1 MRRACVSLAAAT
13 LALAI
18 GCGNRHLQRPETTA
32 GADAGAPE
40 GDAAGPR
47 GTADAGSV
55 GSDDG
60 GPPDI
65 VPPVDP
71 AVSRRWSW
79 HLCGQLASAGPDTA
93 AVFAPDGT
101 MIVRGQD
108 GTIRVYDDRGTR
120 RLGPD
125 LSADSVISAPD
136 GTPLI
141 VRAGRTIGLFPI
153 GATTPQLELA
163 VPAGAGCGQTYGFS
177 GAGDYFLAHGGDGGP
192 GASCIWRVA
201 DGGFVASFPDNA
213 TQAAIRG
220 QSLVTLQARA
230 DEQVDLVTRDFAGNE
245 TGRLKLETRLEWF
258 ARLSP
263 AGDRVAAPYP
273 DPTLWGSDGRP
284 LLVLQPNDVIGPL
297 PVFTPS
303 GDRVLMGDGVFQ
315 TADGAR
321 TATLPAA
328 NRLREARPL
337 ALSADGR
344 RTIGSAYGRA
354 ALFEV
359 SAPGFTAMLGP
370 PLSGGAGAIPTL
382 AISRDSV
389 LAVATGGTVFG
400 VRLAPRLEDSPTLWS
415 IFAGDS
421 AFIAEISDD
430 GQWASAAGDNRALY
444 SALDG
449 RKAWPSP
456 PPPADG
462 RCYGTQL
469 RISPKGTWAAGTS
482 YAGTMDVFALADTTR
497 AAWSPVSVLPTACRE
512 AAAFS
517 RDEKTLA
524 TSNPSLYR
532 LDSTTGQ
539 WQRVWS
545 QGHATSPGTI
555 TQDSSDELLAD
566 VRFSPDETL
575 LLASHCSVGVGPLT
589 CTTTLYRAATG
600 EVVQTLPAL
609 TAPRPSFSP
618 EGSWIVAG
626 STLLHLPSGDT
637 RPLPAS
643 FPAKGAV
650 FTPDGDIVAGTEDG
664 VLARFC
670 RDR

>member
-153 GATTPQLELA
+153 GATTPQLELT

-177 GAGDYFLAHGGDGGP
+177 GAGDYFLAHGADDGP

-201 DGGFVASFPDNA
+201 DGGFVASFPENA
-213 TQAAIRG
+213 TEAAIRG

-230 DEQVDLVTRDFAGNE
+230 DGQVDLVTRDFAGNE
-245 TGRLKLETRLEWF
+245 TGRLKLETRLEWW

-273 DPTLWGSDGRP
+273 DPRLWGSDGRP

-321 TATLPAA
+321 TATCRPRTASGKPGPSRSPPMDAGPLAA
-328 NRLREARPL
+328 PTVGPPCSRCPRRDSPRCSARP
-337 ALSADGR
+337 
-344 RTIGSAYGRA
+344 
-354 ALFEV
+354 
-359 SAPGFTAMLGP
+359 
-370 PLSGGAGAIPTL
+370 
-382 AISRDSV
+382 
-389 LAVATGGTVFG
+389 
-400 VRLAPRLEDSPTLWS
+400 
-415 IFAGDS
+415 
-421 AFIAEISDD
+421 
-430 GQWASAAGDNRALY
+430 
-444 SALDG
+444 
-449 RKAWPSP
+449 
-456 PPPADG
+456 
-462 RCYGTQL
+462 
-469 RISPKGTWAAGTS
+469 
-482 YAGTMDVFALADTTR
+482 
-497 AAWSPVSVLPTACRE
+497 
-512 AAAFS
+512 
-517 RDEKTLA
+517 
-524 TSNPSLYR
+524 
-532 LDSTTGQ
+532 
-539 WQRVWS
+539 
-545 QGHATSPGTI
+545 
-555 TQDSSDELLAD
+555 
-566 VRFSPDETL
+566 
-575 LLASHCSVGVGPLT
+575 SVG
-589 CTTTLYRAATG
+589 
-600 EVVQTLPAL
+600 
-609 TAPRPSFSP
+609 APPF
-618 EGSWIVAG
+618 
-626 STLLHLPSGDT
+626 
-637 RPLPAS
+637 
-643 FPAKGAV
+643 
-650 FTPDGDIVAGTEDG
+650 
-664 VLARFC
+664 
-670 RDR
+670 

>member
-1 MRRACVSLAAAT
+1 
-13 LALAI
+13 
-18 GCGNRHLQRPETTA
+18 
-32 GADAGAPE
+32 
-40 GDAAGPR
+40 
-47 GTADAGSV
+47 
-55 GSDDG
+55 
-60 GPPDI
+60 
-65 VPPVDP
+65 
-71 AVSRRWSW
+71 
-79 HLCGQLASAGPDTA
+79 
-93 AVFAPDGT
+93 
-101 MIVRGQD
+101 
-108 GTIRVYDDRGTR
+108 
-120 RLGPD
+120 
-125 LSADSVISAPD
+125 
-136 GTPLI
+136 
-141 VRAGRTIGLFPI
+141 
-153 GATTPQLELA
+153 
-163 VPAGAGCGQTYGFS
+163 
-177 GAGDYFLAHGGDGGP
+177 
-192 GASCIWRVA
+192 
-201 DGGFVASFPDNA
+201 
-213 TQAAIRG
+213 
-220 QSLVTLQARA
+220 
-230 DEQVDLVTRDFAGNE
+230 
-245 TGRLKLETRLEWF
+245 
-258 ARLSP
+258 
-263 AGDRVAAPYP
+263 
-273 DPTLWGSDGRP
+273 
-284 LLVLQPNDVIGPL
+284 
-297 PVFTPS
+297 
-303 GDRVLMGDGVFQ
+303 
-315 TADGAR
+315 
-321 TATLPAA
+321 
-328 NRLREARPL
+328 
-337 ALSADGR
+337 
-344 RTIGSAYGRA
+344 
-354 ALFEV
+354 
-359 SAPGFTAMLGP
+359 MLGP
-370 PLSGGAGAIPTL
+370 PVSGGAGAIPTL

-389 LAVATGGTVFG
+389 LAVATGGMVFG

-430 GQWASAAGDNRALY
+430 GRWASAAGDNRALY

-449 RKAWPSP
+449 RKAWPQP
-456 PPPADG
+456 PPPADA

-482 YAGTMDVFALADTTR
+482 YAGTMDVFALADTAR

-545 QGHATSPGTI
+545 QGPATSPGTI
-555 TQDSSDELLAD
+555 TPDSSDEWLAD